1 MLDSI
6 HPALLE
12 IGRQVFPTLPSLSQD
27 EVSNIWANVSE
38 FVERQLSLRKGVQ
51 IPGFGTF
58 TFIRQ
63 RLDVG
68 NNKFIL
74 LQRPV
79 FVMAE
84 KFAQMHGLRQNKVF
98 TPGDIPV
105 VQLNFVMISLEGPFN
120 RDVVEGCVKETLLF
134 LSRSIS
140 IKQNV
145 EFTFKGIGVLMIRDS
160 KVKMRFYKDFLCAMD
175 GSGNL
180 VKALS
185 NRPGT
190 TDSVISNREGT
201 SARPCSVFAFPRIE
215 PKDGETKPPIETIRE
230 VDSPGPV
237 EPKSK
242 EPGEKEEV
250 RESISAKR
258 LRARQAISPV
268 KVTGI
273 NLIDRV
279 EKNNGIK
286 TPGPERIKSPSSPK
300 PSEADLKPKTPVV
313 PLCQGH
319 VKAGQEM
326 CYVCLQRSQRNVP
339 VYYNEEKKRKEIE
352 DDRIIQQYQVL
363 KDQEALYRHQAKNMA
378 IREQNQKNAAYNLG
392 VAEAIRSHKIEKP
405 EYYRSFIFDKRPHS
419 PEINSAKQE
428 EYSQGLLKQMES
440 RREKEMKQKQNA
452 ELMDRLEQVQLTED
466 LAAQRSKYLKDR
478 MEEAQYYKRAL
489 DVQIKNRP
497 PPLPMYE
504 PDSSEPIF
512 GKMDMSNQLM
522 LERKQREQKYMKHQM
537 QSVADHKRTAIL
549 RQLVDQRRDV
559 EMLQKT
565 QREHLAERM
574 AELERAMKMNQGLQE
589 NWEKSAE
596 LKRHRDMEE
605 KIFKRA
611 SDKLFILDQCEKYR
625 RCCQCKRRLNNCG
638 ETNLWPMTKHLH
650 GSRLLV

>member
-1 MLDSI
+1 MLDTI

-12 IGRQVFPTLPSLSQD
+12 LGKQVFPTLPSLSQD

-38 FVERQLSLRKGVQ
+38 FVERQLSVRKGVQ

-58 TFIRQ
+58 TFVRQ

-79 FVMAE
+79 FVIAE
-84 KFAQMHGLRQNKVF
+84 KFAQMHGLKQNKIF

-140 IKQNV
+140 VKQNV
-145 EFTFKGIGVLMIRDS
+145 EFIFKGIGVLMIRDS

-190 TDSVISNREGT
+190 TDSVMSNREGT
-201 SARPCSVFAFPRIE
+201 AQHPCSVFAFPRIE
-215 PKDGETKPPIETIRE
+215 PKDQETKPAIETIEE
-230 VDSPGPV
+230 VEASGPL
-237 EPKSK
+237 ESK
-242 EPGEKEEV
+242 NKDQGEKEEV
-250 RESISAKR
+250 RENISAKR

-279 EKNNGIK
+279 EKNNQLK
-286 TPGPERIKSPSSPK
+286 PAPERLKSPGSPK
-300 PSEADLKPKTPVV
+300 PDMDTKLKTAIV

-326 CYVCLQRSQRNVP
+326 CYVCLQRAQRNVP
-339 VYYNEEKKRKEIE
+339 VYCSEERKRKEIE
-352 DDRIIQQYQVL
+352 DNRIIQQYQML
-363 KDQEALYRHQAKNMA
+363 KDQEALYKHQAKNLA

-392 VAEAIRSHKIEKP
+392 VAEAIRSHRIEKP
-405 EYYRSFIFDKRPHS
+405 EFYKSYIFDKRPLS

-440 RREKEMKQKQNA
+440 KREKELKQKQNT

-466 LAAQRSKYLKDR
+466 LAAQKSKYLKDK

-497 PPLPMYE
+497 PPLPVFE

-512 GKMDMSNQLM
+512 GKMDMSNERLA
-522 LERKQREQKYMKHQM
+522 ERKQREQKYMKHQL
-537 QSVADHKRTAIL
+537 QTVANQKRTAIL
-549 RQLVDQRRDV
+549 HQLVDQKRDI

-565 QREHLAERM
+565 QKEHLAERM
-574 AELERAMKMNQGLQE
+574 AELERTMKVNQGLQE

-638 ETNLWPMTKHLH
+638 ETNLWPMTRHLH

>member
-1 MLDSI
+1 MLDTI

-12 IGRQVFPTLPSLSQD
+12 LGKQVFPTLPSLSQD

-58 TFIRQ
+58 TFVRQ

-79 FVMAE
+79 FVIAE
-84 KFAQMHGLRQNKVF
+84 KFAQMHGLKQNKIF

-140 IKQNV
+140 VKQNV

-201 SARPCSVFAFPRIE
+201 AQRPCSVCAFPRIE
-215 PKDGETKPPIETIRE
+215 AKDPEIKPTIETIKE
-230 VDSPGPV
+230 IEMPGPL
-237 EPKSK
+237 ESK
-242 EPGEKEEV
+242 NKDQGEKEEV
-250 RESISAKR
+250 RESISAKK

-279 EKNNGIK
+279 EKNNQLK
-286 TPGPERIKSPSSPK
+286 PGPERLKSPGCLK
-300 PSEADLKPKTPVV
+300 ADMDMKMRGSVI

-326 CYVCLQRSQRNVP
+326 CYVCLQRAQRSVP
-339 VYYNEEKKRKEIE
+339 VLCNDERKRKEIE
-352 DDRIIQQYQVL
+352 DDRIIQQYQML
-363 KDQEALYRHQAKNMA
+363 KDQEAIYRHQAKNLA

-392 VAEAIRSHKIEKP
+392 VAEAIRNHKNEKP
-405 EYYRSFIFDKRPHS
+405 EFYKSYIFDKRPLS

-428 EYSQGLLKQMES
+428 EYCQGLLKQMEN
-440 RREKEMKQKQNA
+440 RREMELKQKQNA
-452 ELMDRLEQVQLTED
+452 ELMDRLEQVQLTDD

-497 PPLPMYE
+497 PPLPVFE

-512 GKMDMSNQLM
+512 GKMDMSNERLA
-522 LERKQREQKYMKHQM
+522 ERKQREQKCMKHQL
-537 QSVADHKRTAIL
+537 QAVADHKRTAIL
-549 RQLVDQRRDV
+549 RQLVDQRRDI

-574 AELERAMKMNQGLQE
+574 AELERTMKMNQGLQD

-625 RCCQCKRRLNNCG
+625 RCCQCKKRLNNSG
-638 ETNLWPMTKHLH
+638 ESNLWPMSRHLH
-650 GSRLLV
+650 GSRLLA

>member
-1 MLDSI
+1 MLDTI

-12 IGRQVFPTLPSLSQD
+12 LGKQVFPTLPSLSQD

-58 TFIRQ
+58 TFVRQ

-79 FVMAE
+79 FVIAE
-84 KFAQMHGLRQNKVF
+84 KFAQMHGLKQNKVF

-140 IKQNV
+140 VKQNV

-190 TDSVISNREGT
+190 TDSVMSNREGT
-201 SARPCSVFAFPRIE
+201 AQRPCSVCAFPRIE
-215 PKDGETKPPIETIRE
+215 PRDPENKPAIETIKE
-230 VDSPGPV
+230 SETAGPL
-237 EPKSK
+237 ELKNK
-242 EPGEKEEV
+242 DQGEKEEV

-279 EKNNGIK
+279 EKNNQLK
-286 TPGPERIKSPSSPK
+286 PAPERLKSPGSLK
-300 PSEADLKPKTPVV
+300 ADMDMKLKTAIV

-326 CYVCLQRSQRNVP
+326 CYVCLQRAQRNVP
-339 VYYNEEKKRKEIE
+339 VYCSEERKRKEIE
-352 DDRIIQQYQVL
+352 DDRIIQQYQML
-363 KDQEALYRHQAKNMA
+363 KDQEALYRHQAKNLA

-392 VAEAIRSHKIEKP
+392 VAEAIRNHKIEKP
-405 EYYRSFIFDKRPHS
+405 EFYKSYIFDKRPLS
-419 PEINSAKQE
+419 PELNSAKQE

-440 RREKEMKQKQNA
+440 KREKELKQKQNA

-497 PPLPMYE
+497 PPLPVFE

-512 GKMDMSNQLM
+512 GKMDMSNERLA
-522 LERKQREQKYMKHQM
+522 ERKQREQRYMKHQL
-537 QSVADHKRTAIL
+537 QAVADHKRTAIL
-549 RQLVDQRRDV
+549 RQLVDQRRDI

-574 AELERAMKMNQGLQE
+574 AELERTMKMNQGLQD

-625 RCCQCKRRLNNCG
+625 RCCQCKKRLNNYG
-638 ETNLWPMTKHLH
+638 ESNLWPVNRHLH
-650 GSRLLV
+650 GSRLLA

>member
-1 MLDSI
+1 MLDTI

-12 IGRQVFPTLPSLSQD
+12 IGKQVFPTLPSLSQD

-58 TFIRQ
+58 TFVRQ

-84 KFAQMHGLRQNKVF
+84 KFAQMHGLKQNKIF

-140 IKQNV
+140 VKQNV

-190 TDSVISNREGT
+190 SDSVMSIRDGT
-201 SARPCSVFAFPRIE
+201 AQRPYSVCAFPRIE
-215 PKDGETKPPIETIRE
+215 SKDSETKPAIETIQE
-230 VDSPGPV
+230 D
-237 EPKSK
+237 EPTGLQESNKK
-242 EPGEKEEV
+242 DQGEKEEI

-279 EKNNGIK
+279 EKNNSLK
-286 TPGPERIKSPSSPK
+286 PSAPERLKSPGSLK
-300 PSEADLKPKTPVV
+300 PDMEIKPKTPVA
-313 PLCQGH
+313 PICQGH
-319 VKAGQEM
+319 AKAGQEM
-326 CYVCLQRSQRNVP
+326 CYVCLQRAQRNVP
-339 VYYNEEKKRKEIE
+339 VLSTEDKKRKEIE
-352 DDRIIQQYQVL
+352 DDRIMQQYLML
-363 KDQEALYRHQAKNMA
+363 KDQEAIHKHQAKSLA

-392 VAEAIRSHKIEKP
+392 VAEAIRSHKMEKP
-405 EYYRSFIFDKRPHS
+405 EFYKSYIFDKRPLS
-419 PEINSAKQE
+419 PELNYAKQE

-440 RREKEMKQKQNA
+440 RREKELKQKQNSD
-452 ELMDRLEQVQLTED
+452 LMDRLEQVQLTED

-497 PPLPMYE
+497 PPLPVFE
-504 PDSSEPIF
+504 PDSAEPIF
-512 GKMDMSNQLM
+512 GKMDMSNERLA
-522 LERKQREQKYMKHQM
+522 ERKQREQKYMKHQL
-537 QSVADHKRTAIL
+537 QAVADHKRAAIL
-549 RQLVDQRRDV
+549 RQLVDQRRDI

-574 AELERAMKMNQGLQE
+574 AELERTMKINQGLQE

-605 KIFKRA
+605 KVFKRA

-625 RCCQCKRRLNNCG
+625 RCCQCKRRLSNCG
-638 ETNLWPMTKHLH
+638 ETNLWPMTRYLH